1 MIARGILRDLGA
13 LTLAGALTILTVAV
27 AGPLAALA
35 VLFIVVPALLWLAV
49 LGDRACQR
57 AGDERLQELEARR
70 VVRVQRTV
78 HAEPMARSRGTVA

>member
-13 LTLAGALTILTVAV
+13 LTLAGTLTILTVAV

-49 LGDRACQR
+49 VGDRACQR
-57 AGDERLQELEARR
+57 AGDEQRQELEARR
-70 VVRVQRTV
+70 MVRVQRTV
-78 HAEPMARSRGTVA
+78 QAEPMARSRGTVA